1 MLCIDLSL
9 NKQQHRL
16 KECVDSVIL
25 RAYLPLHV
33 CLILSLPNSALM
45 LHNVLVT
52 SAKSPAV
59 ITLFSQVNS

>member
-16 KECVDSVIL
+16 KECVDTVIS
-25 RAYLPLHV
+25 RSYLPLHV
-33 CLILSLPNSALM
+33 CFLSLPNSALM